1 VPEDFSTL
9 CALTP
14 KVHVLCVFC
23 NRTITQPGCRFRRAA
38 RQWHSAAGHS
48 WTLTTQIVLASL
60 WLLLTIVL
68 GRSVFH
74 AYSSQTLDRQFQLRG
89 PGVVTTTALV
99 PEIRSALGAGDPRH
113 IVDGLAQEI
122 TAAAR
127 SASVVVTDRN
137 DIRFS
142 HPNPGADRPQTAGA
156 RRRTGRQDTPGV
168 RQGQPA
174 HVSKCQAPDLRGGR
188 LVIGQVSVGIG
199 ETKVLDNRNIWL
211 IAGSSAL
218 FLALSVG
225 VSLQLSRRIR
235 GVTR

>member
-1 VPEDFSTL
+1 LDPDHPDRPGL
-9 CALTP
+9 ALAAAADNRLGP
-14 KVHVLCVFC
+14 VCVS
-23 NRTITQPGCRFRRAA
+23 RIQQPD
-38 RQWHSAAGHS
+38 
-48 WTLTTQIVLASL
+48 
-60 WLLLTIVL
+60 
-68 GRSVFH
+68 
-74 AYSSQTLDRQFQLRG
+74 LDRQFQLRG

-218 FLALSVG
+218 FLAPSVG